1 MRHENGVRIENY
13 LKNATNGGNAPKIR
27 HEKLYNGDIKM
38 YGKEIKKILV
48 SREEIAKRVAELGKQ
63 ISEDYKGESVTLVC
77 TLRGASIF
85 FADLVRE
92 IEGDVEIDF
101 IAVSSYGAGTK
112 SSGEVKMIKDLSE
125 PIKDKNVIIVEDI
138 IDTGITL
145 CYLKKLLLARAPK
158 SLKVC
163 SLLDKPSRRQVD
175 FKGDYIGFEIE
186 NEFVVGYGLDYGE
199 KMRNFKDVCVLAPEV
214 YGG

>member
-1 MRHENGVRIENY
+1 
-13 LKNATNGGNAPKIR
+13 
-27 HEKLYNGDIKM
+27 M
-38 YGKEIKKILV
+38 YGKEIKKVLIE
-48 SREEIAKRVAELGKQ
+48 RQDIAKRVSELGKQ
-63 ISEDYKGESVTLVC
+63 ISNDYKGESVTLVC

-92 IEGDVEIDF
+92 IEGDVVIDF
-101 IAVSSYGAGTK
+101 IAVSSYGAGTS

-138 IDTGITL
+138 IDTGVTL
-145 CYLKKLLLARAPK
+145 CYLKKLLLARSPK

-163 SLLDKPSRRQVD
+163 SLLDKPSRRKVD
-175 FKGDYIGFEIE
+175 FEGDYVGFEIE
-186 NEFVVGYGLDYGE
+186 NEFVVGYGLDYNE

>member
-1 MRHENGVRIENY
+1 M
-13 LKNATNGGNAPKIR
+13 KNATNGGNAPKIH

-92 IEGDVEIDF
+92 IEGDVEIGF

>member
-1 MRHENGVRIENY
+1 
-13 LKNATNGGNAPKIR
+13 
-27 HEKLYNGDIKM
+27 M
-38 YGKEIKKILV
+38 YGKEIKKVLITK
-48 SREEIAKRVAELGKQ
+48 EEIAKRVSQLGEQ
-63 ISEDYKGESVTLVC
+63 ISKDYRGEPITLVC

-85 FADLVRE
+85 FADLARE
-92 IEGDVEIDF
+92 IDGDVEMDF
-101 IAVSSYGAGTK
+101 IAVSSYGAGTS
-112 SSGEVKMIKDLSE
+112 SSGEVKMVKDLSA
-125 PIKDKNVIIVEDI
+125 PIKDKNVIVVEDI

-145 CYLKKLLLARAPK
+145 NYLKKLLLARSPK

-163 SLLDKPSRRQVD
+163 ALLDKPSRRKVD

-186 NEFVVGYGLDYGE
+186 NEFVVGYGLDYDE

>member
-1 MRHENGVRIENY
+1 M
-13 LKNATNGGNAPKIR
+13 KNATNGGNAPKIH

-199 KMRNFKDVCVLAPEV
+199 KMRNFKAVCVLAPEV

>member
-1 MRHENGVRIENY
+1 M
-13 LKNATNGGNAPKIR
+13 KNATNGGNAPKIH

-163 SLLDKPSRRQVD
+163 SLLDKPLRRQVD

>member
-1 MRHENGVRIENY
+1 M
-13 LKNATNGGNAPKIR
+13 KNATNGGNAPKIH

-48 SREEIAKRVAELGKQ
+48 SREAIAKRVAELGKQ

>member
-1 MRHENGVRIENY
+1 
-13 LKNATNGGNAPKIR
+13 
-27 HEKLYNGDIKM
+27 M

-158 SLKVC
+158 SLKIC
-163 SLLDKPSRRQVD
+163 SLLDKPSRRQVE

>member
-1 MRHENGVRIENY
+1 M
-13 LKNATNGGNAPKIR
+13 KNATNGDNAPKIH

-92 IEGDVEIDF
+92 IECDVEIDF

>member
-1 MRHENGVRIENY
+1 
-13 LKNATNGGNAPKIR
+13 LKNATNGGNAPKIH
-27 HEKLYNGDIKM
+27 HEKLYNGDLKM